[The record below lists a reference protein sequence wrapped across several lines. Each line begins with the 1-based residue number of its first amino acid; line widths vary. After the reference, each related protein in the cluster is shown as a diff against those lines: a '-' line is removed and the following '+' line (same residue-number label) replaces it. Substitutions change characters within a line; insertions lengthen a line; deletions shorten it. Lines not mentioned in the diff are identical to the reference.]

1 MKVGDGGM
9 ATLARRPDVDIG
21 KCNLVMQISIQPR
34 WLPLLCVTIR
44 AGNEG
49 SRSFHNLGEDPYYTP
64 NRGLLRDCEI
74 FTNIRLRLYILH
86 SQDRLES
93 ESRDSS

>member
-21 KCNLVMQISIQPR
+21 KCNLVMQISIQPS

-44 AGNEG
+44 ARNEG
-49 SRSFHNLGEDPYYTP
+49 SRSFHNLGEDPYYT
-64 NRGLLRDCEI
+64 RTFSRLLKVELALSH
-74 FTNIRLRLYILH
+74 LRIYAQIM
-86 SQDRLES
+86 STYRV
-93 ESRDSS
+93 

>member
-21 KCNLVMQISIQPR
+21 KCNLVMQISIQPS

-49 SRSFHNLGEDPYYTP
+49 SRSFHNL
-64 NRGLLRDCEI
+64 
-74 FTNIRLRLYILH
+74 
-86 SQDRLES
+86 
-93 ESRDSS
+93 